1 MKLFITFGVSVLIHV
16 GFGYTLYQLA
26 NKISF
31 LDQIS
36 ITTINVSAQDIKPK
50 QSPPPQKK
58 MALPKSNKIMTEKNE
73 LPAQTPSVME
83 LGSDEVSNQ
92 SQISSPAKLIS
103 VVRAQRTDAAKKAN
117 YVADAKVLII
127 VNQQGVV
134 DSAKL
139 LNNLEYGLNE
149 VALDIAQKL
158 KFLPAR
164 IGSVAIRTQIELTIN
179 FKSSN

>member
-1 MKLFITFGVSVLIHV
+1 
-16 GFGYTLYQLA
+16 
-26 NKISF
+26 
-31 LDQIS
+31 
-36 ITTINVSAQDIKPK
+36 
-50 QSPPPQKK
+50 
-58 MALPKSNKIMTEKNE
+58 MTEKNE